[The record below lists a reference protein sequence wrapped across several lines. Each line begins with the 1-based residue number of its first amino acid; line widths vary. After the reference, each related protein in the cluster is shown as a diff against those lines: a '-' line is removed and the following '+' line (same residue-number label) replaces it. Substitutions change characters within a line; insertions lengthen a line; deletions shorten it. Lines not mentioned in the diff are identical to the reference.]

1 MKRTLAALMALTAC
15 PALADEVWS
24 TPVGEIVYEKVLDG
38 GMAVFSTPA
47 QPLMYDAAP
56 GATGWVYIPDLANA
70 DGARGFHEAFWI
82 VEGMQYCPMAMVAP
96 DGRKSYAWGRAL
108 IAFDSP
114 SFPSGFTMITGLCA
128 YEPFLPIR
136 AEPVLRD

>member
-1 MKRTLAALMALTAC
+1 MKRTLAALTALY
-15 PALADEVWS
+15 ALPVAADEVWS
-24 TPVGEIVYEKVLDG
+24 TPAGQIVYETVLDG
-38 GMAVFSTPA
+38 GMAVFSMPA
-47 QPLMYDAAP
+47 QPLMYDATA

-70 DGARGFHEAFWI
+70 DGVRSFHEAFWI

-96 DGRKSYAWGRAL
+96 DGRKSFAWGRAL
-108 IAFDSP
+108 IAFDAP

-136 AEPVLRD
+136 AEPVLGD